1 MNEVRASVRFL
12 VLVPLLAALAAGA
25 GEGALRR
32 EGRASVDPSAADGAL
47 AEGPAGAPVRRL
59 VERFDIEPYS
69 DFSSK

>member
-32 EGRASVDPSAADGAL
+32 EGRAAVDPSAADGAL
-47 AEGPAGAPVRRL
+47 AEGPAGAQAP
-59 VERFDIEPYS
+59 
-69 DFSSK
+69 SSECAAPGGGRV